1 MFFLSLSLI
10 LLIGVV
16 VDLVFEKI
24 NIPSLIGLL
33 LLGLGLNQLG
43 LIDESIL
50 EISSDL
56 RKIALIIILL
66 KAGLSLDFNIL
77 KRVGRP
83 AILMCF
89 VPATFEII
97 GFAIFGPMILNLSF
111 VESLLIGSV
120 LGAVSP
126 AIVIQRMTNLIDR
139 GIGVKKGIP
148 QMLIA
153 GSSADDIYCIV
164 IFTALAG
171 MLANNDFNALSFI
184 KIPSS
189 IILGI
194 GVGIALGFIFSFL
207 FSKMHVR
214 DSVKLTL
221 LIGVS
226 FLLVF
231 IEDLLNNSVISI
243 SSYLAVIAMG
253 LVIFSK
259 KQVVANRLTSKC
271 NKIWIVAEIFL
282 FVLVGASMKIDALA
296 NAGLSIAA
304 TIIIALLFRMLGTLF
319 CLIKTNLNLK
329 ERLFVMLSEIP
340 KATVQAAIGGS
351 LIGMVGINQD
361 YANLVLTVSVLA
373 IIISAPVGALAM
385 DLSYKRLLTNDN
397 I

>member
-10 LLIGVV
+10 LLLGVV
-16 VDLVFEKI
+16 IDLVFEKI

-139 GIGVKKGIP
+139 GIGIKKGIP

-171 MLANNDFNALSFI
+171 MLA
-184 KIPSS
+184 
-189 IILGI
+189 
-194 GVGIALGFIFSFL
+194 
-207 FSKMHVR
+207 
-214 DSVKLTL
+214 
-221 LIGVS
+221 
-226 FLLVF
+226 
-231 IEDLLNNSVISI
+231 
-243 SSYLAVIAMG
+243 
-253 LVIFSK
+253 
-259 KQVVANRLTSKC
+259 
-271 NKIWIVAEIFL
+271 
-282 FVLVGASMKIDALA
+282 
-296 NAGLSIAA
+296 
-304 TIIIALLFRMLGTLF
+304 
-319 CLIKTNLNLK
+319 
-329 ERLFVMLSEIP
+329 
-340 KATVQAAIGGS
+340 
-351 LIGMVGINQD
+351 
-361 YANLVLTVSVLA
+361 
-373 IIISAPVGALAM
+373 
-385 DLSYKRLLTNDN
+385 
-397 I
+397 